1 MRFFIKKEIM
11 EKKELITKL
20 AEYLGDDFD
29 SKNKCCEE
37 LVDLWVEA
45 AGKFRA
51 SNRNEC
57 CLSTMKSML
66 HFFVEESF
74 KNDYIATKNAMF
86 GDLFEIRTKGFE
98 DRYTLNVK
106 LHKTY
111 KAAYEKTESEYKK
124 TFSKRRYS
132 SYDSFRQIRSRKMK
146 AKEADSIS

>member
-1 MRFFIKKEIM
+1 MLLFTKQEFMKK
-11 EKKELITKL
+11 KDLINKL
-20 AEYLGDDFD
+20 KEYLGDDFD
-29 SKNKCCEE
+29 SKNECCEE
-37 LVDLWVEA
+37 LVSIWIEA
-45 AGKFRA
+45 AEKFR
-51 SNRNEC
+51 SSSPKEC
-57 CLSTMKSML
+57 CLSTMRSML

-98 DRYTLNVK
+98 DRYILNIK

-132 SYDSFRQIRSRKMK
+132 SYDSFRQIRSRRMK
-146 AKEADSIS
+146 KKVV